1 MTAVNRELTIRGI
14 KERVDLLIG
23 YFRQQYT
30 ANLRK
35 IPQKQGIWRT
45 VTLIMTLKSPTLTM
59 TLKGLFV
66 CRNGR
71 KYPHS
76 AVLTG
81 IRGLRA
87 LGLQHLLKRED
98 NEFLVR
104 QKRNRAATPTA

>member
-1 MTAVNRELTIRGI
+1 MEDSDADHDAQEPNADHDAQGPLRVP
-14 KERVDLLIG
+14 ER
-23 YFRQQYT
+23 Q
-30 ANLRK
+30 
-35 IPQKQGIWRT
+35 
-45 VTLIMTLKSPTLTM
+45 
-59 TLKGLFV
+59 
-66 CRNGR
+66 